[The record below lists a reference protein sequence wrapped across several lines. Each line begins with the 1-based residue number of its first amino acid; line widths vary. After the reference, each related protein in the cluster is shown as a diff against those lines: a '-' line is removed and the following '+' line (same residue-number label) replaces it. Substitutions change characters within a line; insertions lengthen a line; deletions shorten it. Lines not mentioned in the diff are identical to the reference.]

1 MNIFF
6 NELKPYYNIIDIRDN
21 DSYNKGHA
29 YNAINIPYERL
40 LNNPSFYLNKEDKYY
55 IYCKSGIRSKRA
67 CELLRLL
74 NYNVVN
80 VIDGYGK

>member
-6 NELKPYYNIIDIRDN
+6 NELKPYYNIIDIRDSY
-21 DSYNKGHA
+21 SYNLGHA

-40 LNNPSFYLNKEDKYY
+40 LNNPGFYLNKGVKYY
-55 IYCKSGIRSKRA
+55 IYCKSGIRSKKA
-67 CELLRLL
+67 CELLKILG
-74 NYNVVN
+74 YNVVN